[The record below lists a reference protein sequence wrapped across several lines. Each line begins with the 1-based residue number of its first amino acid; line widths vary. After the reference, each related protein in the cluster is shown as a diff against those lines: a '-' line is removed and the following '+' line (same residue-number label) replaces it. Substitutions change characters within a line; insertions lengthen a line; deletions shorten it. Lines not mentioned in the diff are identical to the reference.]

1 MSTHP
6 LGEYIYNADMRT
18 RLNQPWKNVMYDI
31 APPVESEFRD
41 NLGIVLRS
49 KPHK

>member
-6 LGEYIYNADMRT
+6 LGKYLSDADMRP
-18 RLNQPWKNVMYDI
+18 RLNQSWKNVMYDI

-49 KPHK
+49 